1 MKKCSYCGK
10 DYPDDA
16 TICAVD
22 QHPLVPVG
30 PSAAHVET
38 KSIGIT
44 HRTDAARGEASVDD
58 AIGDVAFVSRLH
70 FCADAVAV
78 RHQRHL
84 ADGRDSRGRNDVAA
98 VGPAHESQA
107 EGRGRFREPVLEL
120 LVVLMALS
128 FVLTTILGILMAVK
142 YGKNRRVAYYCLGAG
157 VVVPV
162 LLIVIQ
168 LMMR

>member
-10 DYPDDA
+10 EYPDDA

-22 QHPLVPVG
+22 QHPLVTEG
-30 PSAAHVET
+30 LAAA
-38 KSIGIT
+38 
-44 HRTDAARGEASVDD
+44 DAAAMTAKASAPTPRVVKPALMTQLRTLHLYLGCIFAPMLLLFAISGIWQTVGIRGGSVMSLLS
-58 AIGDVAFVSRLH
+58 ALH
-70 FCADAVAV
+70 TSHKQKNGGGFA
-78 RHQRHL
+78 
-84 ADGRDSRGRNDVAA
+84 N
-98 VGPAHESQA
+98 P
-107 EGRGRFREPVLEL
+107 FWKL
-120 LVVLMALS
+120 LVILMALS
-128 FVLTTILGILMAVK
+128 FVVTTVLGILMAVK